1 MNHAHR
7 ERFAQLMAEHGI
19 TDTQGV
25 EVMRQVRRIASA
37 YDVIIEA
44 QTRAENLSA
53 PRWRLLLH
61 LYMAELAGD
70 ADVSPTQLSKFQ
82 NVSKNTVS
90 SLLRSL
96 EDQGLI
102 ERDLDR
108 DDRRQFH
115 IRLSEAGRD
124 LIRSSTPS
132 HMAYLNELVADLL
145 PADIAALS
153 ELLQRLHVSLMRHGN
168 LPATYCPE
176 DGGRKTEDGGRKTED
191 GGRKTE
197 DNG

>member
-1 MNHAHR
+1 MNHAHG
-7 ERFAQLMAEHGI
+7 EHFARLMAAHGI
-19 TDTQGV
+19 TDTHGV
-25 EVMRQVRRIASA
+25 EVMRRVRMVASA
-37 YDVIIEA
+37 YDVIMQA

-61 LYMAELAGD
+61 LYMAELAGE
-70 ADVSPTQLSKFQ
+70 AAVSPTQLSKFQ

-115 IRLSEAGRD
+115 IRLSAAGRD

-132 HMAYLNELVADLL
+132 HMAHLNALVTDLS
-145 PADIAALS
+145 PSDIATLS
-153 ELLQRLHVSLMRHGN
+153 ELLQRLHISLMRHGD

-176 DGGRKTEDGGRKTED
+176 DRGQRTED
-191 GGRKTE
+191 
-197 DNG
+197 